1 MTTTHEGGALVA
13 LKDAAQSLGITR
25 QALAKRIKRRGIS
38 PVRRLVRG
46 RALVYLSEAMLEE
59 LRAEPVEVPQ
69 PSATAAVVEQS
80 PSVAAAEVADLR
92 RELEGLRVANAKLEG
107 ELAAALKVEAATSRF
122 ADKLE
127 AKLEAKLDEER
138 LRRESLVRDL
148 GRQEAVIGL
157 LREQRAV
164 RRSWMARLLGR
175 G

>member
-127 AKLEAKLDEER
+127 AKLDEER

-175 G
+175 GDD

>member
-25 QALAKRIKRRGIS
+25 QALAQRIERRGIS
-38 PVRRLVRG
+38 PMRRMERG

-59 LRAEPVEVPQ
+59 LRASPEDAGARQ
-69 PSATAAVVEQS
+69 GEQ
-80 PSVAAAEVADLR
+80 AR
-92 RELEGLRVANAKLEG
+92 QGG
-107 ELAAALKVEAATSRF
+107 ELVEDLA
-122 ADKLE
+122 
-127 AKLEAKLDEER
+127 R

>member
-25 QALAKRIKRRGIS
+25 QALAQRIERRGIS
-38 PVRRLVRG
+38 PVRRLLRG

-59 LRAEPVEVPQ
+59 LRAEPVE
-69 PSATAAVVEQS
+69 AVARQGEQARQGGELVEDL
-80 PSVAAAEVADLR
+80 ARLR
-92 RELEGLRVANAKLEG
+92 RELEALRVANAKLEG

-127 AKLEAKLDEER
+127 AKLDEER
-138 LRRESLVRDL
+138 QRRESLVRDL

-157 LREQRAV
+157 LREQRAA
-164 RRSWMARLLGR
+164 RRSWVARLLGR
-175 G
+175 GDD